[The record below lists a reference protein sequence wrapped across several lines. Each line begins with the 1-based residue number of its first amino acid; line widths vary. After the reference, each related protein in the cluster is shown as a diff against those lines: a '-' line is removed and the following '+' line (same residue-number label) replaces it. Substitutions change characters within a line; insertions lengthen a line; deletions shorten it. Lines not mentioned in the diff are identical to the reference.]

1 MFLNSFASLQL
12 SVFALR
18 RSDMTPEL
26 RKNPPAPLAP
36 VSFDIQKP
44 FETKLDNGLRV
55 VIVENERL
63 PLVSYRLAFESGDI
77 NDPDGMTGLTSAMTA
92 MLTEGTE
99 NYSSLQLAEK
109 IERLGS
115 SVGASASD
123 DFTIVSASALSLYS
137 SEILHLLAEVVLR
150 PTFPESELDLYRR
163 NTIENLKFQRS
174 QPGFLAGEQSARL
187 VYGEHPYSKVSPT
200 AADIE
205 KIDRETLAKFHSGSF
220 VPNNAMFIVVGDVNR
235 DEFIAELNELF
246 GDWQPGVVNK
256 KAFPEPPKRNSRS
269 LTIVDRPGSAQSNIV
284 ITNLGV
290 KRVDPD
296 YFPLIVMNQVLGAG
310 ASSRIFMNL
319 REEKGYTYGAYT
331 RLESKRLA
339 GDFEATAEVRSSV
352 TGDSL
357 KEFFYELDRIRSEK
371 VGEDELQDAK
381 NFLTGVFPIRAE
393 TQEGLTNLIVNQQ
406 LYGLPDDYLQ
416 TYRDNINAVT
426 VDEVQRVAVKH
437 IRPDEVAIVI
447 VGDAEEVLPQARE
460 YADSVEIFDTEGVE
474 QDEAKYVVGD
484 SGETAD
490 VAGKWKLVID
500 FQGQQLPVSLKLEQ
514 DGECVTGVLETMLGN
529 GKIADGKVSGSKLAA
544 TALAEMQGQP
554 IEFVITGK
562 VDGDSMSGTLTAPIV
577 PDPLPFTGTRT

>member
-1 MFLNSFASLQL
+1 
-12 SVFALR
+12 
-18 RSDMTPEL
+18 MTPEL

-44 FETKLDNGLRV
+44 FETTLDNGLRV

-63 PLVSYRLAFESGDI
+63 PLVSFRLAFESGDV
-77 NDPDGMTGLTSAMTA
+77 NDPKGMTGLTSAMTS

-115 SVGASASD
+115 GIGASASD

-137 SEILHLLAEVVLR
+137 SEILQLLAEVVLQ

-187 VYGEHPYSKVSPT
+187 IYGDHPYSTVSPN

-205 KIDRETLAKFHSGSF
+205 KIDRETLVKFHAATLT
-220 VPNNAMFIVVGDVNR
+220 PNKAMFIVVGDVNR
-235 DEFIAELNELF
+235 DEFLVELNELF
-246 GDWQPGVVNK
+246 GDWQPGEVEK
-256 KAFPEPPKRNSRS
+256 KVFPDPPKRNSRS

-310 ASSRIFMNL
+310 ASSRVFMNL

-357 KEFFYELDRIRSEK
+357 KEFFYELARIRADK
-371 VGEDELQDAK
+371 VDEDELQDAK

-416 TYRDNINAVT
+416 TYRENVDAVT
-426 VDEVQRVAVKH
+426 IDEVQRVAVKH
-437 IRPDEVAIVI
+437 IRPDEMAIVI
-447 VGDAEEVLPQARE
+447 VGDAEEVLPQVRE
-460 YADSVEIFDTEGVE
+460 YADSIEIFDTDGVA
-474 QDEAKYVVGD
+474 QDEAKYVVSED
-484 SGETAD
+484 EETAN

-500 FQGQQLPVSLKLEQ
+500 FQGQQLPVTLTLQQ
-514 DGECVTGVLETMLGN
+514 DAENVTGVLETMLGN
-529 GKIADGKVSGSKLAA
+529 GKITEGKISGSKLAA
-544 TALAEMQGQP
+544 TANAEMQGQP

-562 VDGDSMSGTLTAPIV
+562 VDGDSMSGSLTAPIV
-577 PDPLPFTGTRT
+577 PDPLPFTGTR